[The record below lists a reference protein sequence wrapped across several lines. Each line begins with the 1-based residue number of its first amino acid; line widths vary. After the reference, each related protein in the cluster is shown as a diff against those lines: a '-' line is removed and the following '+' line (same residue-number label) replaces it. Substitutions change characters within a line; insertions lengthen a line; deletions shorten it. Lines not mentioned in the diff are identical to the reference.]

1 MSRNLYKSNW
11 VVVQNDEKCVIDSN
25 ARLAKRIEELE
36 ELRAHQNA
44 AAATGEMEEDG
55 FVSGLEGEPIDA
67 LLQDGAESGNV
78 IKAQEESV
86 PMPDM
91 EEIRAQA
98 EAELE
103 AARAEAE
110 EIKRRAQTETEQ
122 QRREVLEEARRNG
135 YDEGLK
141 QAQMEA
147 DKMRRELDAERARM
161 EEDYE
166 QLVEQLE
173 PQFIDTITAIYN
185 HIFQVE
191 LQNDRNILVH
201 LIETTLRKV
210 ESSRTFIVHVSKEDY
225 PYVSMQ
231 KKTLA
236 EGAVNGRGV
245 VEIIEDVTLRKNEC
259 MIETDGGIFDCG
271 LGTQLEALTN
281 RLKVLSFEKCE

>member
-11 VVVQNDEKCVIDSN
+11 VVVQNDEKCIIDSN
-25 ARLAKRIEELE
+25 GRLAKRIEELE

-44 AAATGEMEEDG
+44 AAATDEMEEDG

-78 IKAQEESV
+78 IKAQEEAV

-110 EIKRRAQTETEQ
+110 EIKRRAQMEAEQ

>member
-11 VVVQNDEKCVIDSN
+11 VVVQSDEKCVIDSN
-25 ARLAKRIEELE
+25 ARLAKRLEELE
-36 ELRAHQNA
+36 ELNAHHGDL
-44 AAATGEMEEDG
+44 TGEFEEG
-55 FVSGLEGEPIDA
+55 FVGGLEGEQVDA
-67 LLQDGAESGNV
+67 LLADSPEGGNV
-78 IKAQEESV
+78 IKAREEAENV
-86 PMPDM
+86 PDL

-98 EAELE
+98 QAEIE
-103 AARAEAE
+103 AAQLEAE
-110 EIKRRAQTETEQ
+110 EIKRNAANEAEQ
-122 QRREVLEEARRNG
+122 ERRQVLEEARRSG
-135 YDEGLK
+135 YETGMK
-141 QAQMEA
+141 QAQLEA
-147 DKMRRELDAERARM
+147 DKMQQELEAQRARM
-161 EEDYE
+161 EEEYE

-173 PQFIDTITAIYN
+173 PQFIDTITAVYN

-201 LIETTLRKV
+201 LIESTLHKV
-210 ESSRTFIVHVSKEDY
+210 ESSRTFIVHVSKDDY

-231 KKTLA
+231 KKTLT

>member
-11 VVVQNDEKCVIDSN
+11 VVVQNEDKCVIDSN
-25 ARLAKRIEELE
+25 SRLVKRIEELE
-36 ELRAHQNA
+36 ELRIHRA
-44 AAATGEMEEDG
+44 AAPVGEFEEGD
-55 FVSGLEGEPIDA
+55 FTSGLEGEQIDA
-67 LLQDGAESGNV
+67 LLYNGEESGNV
-78 IKAQEESV
+78 IKAPEEAVDV
-86 PMPDM
+86 PDL

-98 EAELE
+98 EAEIE
-103 AARAEAE
+103 AAHAEVEQIKQLARE
-110 EIKRRAQTETEQ
+110 EIEL
-122 QRREVLEEARRNG
+122 QRREILEEARKNG
-135 YDEGLK
+135 YDEGMK
-141 QAQMEA
+141 QAQLEA
-147 DKMRRELDAERARM
+147 DKMRKELDMERTRL
-161 EEDYE
+161 ENNYE

-210 ESSRTFIVHVSKEDY
+210 DSSRTFIVHVSKEDY

-231 KKTLA
+231 KKALT

-281 RLKVLSFEKCE
+281 KLKVLSFEKCE